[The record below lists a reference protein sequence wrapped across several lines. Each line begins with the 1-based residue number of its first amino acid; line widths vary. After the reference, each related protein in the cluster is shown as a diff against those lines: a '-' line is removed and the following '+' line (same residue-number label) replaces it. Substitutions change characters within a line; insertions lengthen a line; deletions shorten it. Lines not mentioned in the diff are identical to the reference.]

1 MVVRWEVDTSAP
13 NMATSSPT
21 NTSSD
26 SGSGQLPSVPPTP
39 VDIEELARWDDT
51 PTSGAAA
58 WGAPEPA
65 GSASIDID
73 ELAKWDDNTVDQG
86 AAWGALPS
94 LNDTTTTTSPIRQNS
109 PHNSNDNKNDFDA
122 YAIWET
128 PEDDPAAAAAAWG
141 APPPQSSQTAT
152 SMWGPPSSDGRPAQE
167 AATSTG
173 GTIKPPQELKVI
185 RAGTLLPQSAVAE
198 LATRSVQYVDRTS
211 NEDTFLQMFLTQTPL
226 NLVAVH
232 TRGSFDRVIRQELD
246 APDFAKFNEDADMMR
261 SVQQLVALLRQ
272 VQELVKWYGKGAKL
286 SLVCEKGNLALYSR
300 GEEEEDCLVASELT
314 RFEG

>member
-13 NMATSSPT
+13 NLATSSPT

-26 SGSGQLPSVPPTP
+26 SGSGQLPSVSPTS
-39 VDIEELARWDDT
+39 VDIEELARWDET

-65 GSASIDID
+65 GSASVDID
-73 ELAKWDDNTVDQG
+73 ELAKWDDNNVDQA
-86 AAWGALPS
+86 AAWGAPPAPA
-94 LNDTTTTTSPIRQNS
+94 NTTFDASPIAKD
-109 PHNSNDNKNDFDA
+109 PTINKNNDFDPF
-122 YAIWET
+122 AIWET
-128 PEDDPAAAAAAWG
+128 PEDDPVAAAAAWG
-141 APPPQSSQTAT
+141 APAPQPAQSAASA
-152 SMWGPPSSDGRPAQE
+152 WGPPSSLGGAAQD
-167 AATSTG
+167 APTSTG
-173 GTIKPPQELKVI
+173 GITKPGPPQELKVI

-198 LATRSVQYVDRTS
+198 LATRSAQYVDRTS

-246 APDFAKFNEDADMMR
+246 APDFAKFNEDADMIR
-261 SVQQLVALLRQ
+261 TVQQLVALLRQ
-272 VQELVKWYGKGAKL
+272 VQELVKEYGKGAKL

-300 GEEEEDCLVASELT
+300 GEEEEDRLLASELA